1 MLGNSFFITNSSN
14 PDTPAETWTL
24 IYSKT
29 TPGDYSYNAGW
40 GKYKI
45 EISGGGGSGSSVAIR
60 KTGTISNRKQ
70 NNGYAAQKNTVFV
83 NTLYG
88 ITKVISGKVASGG
101 KGSTTY
107 ASTSGQS
114 ITLGAVGTGYQN
126 GFQGTSTSFWVANAM
141 SGGSPIDIGRGA
153 MAGGSGGGSTSLLV
167 DGVLQSV
174 APGGFGGS
182 ASLYNSFTS
191 TMYGQSAGTW
201 IADGGKYGGPAS
213 NPGNHNGSA
222 GGGASYAAGSDNANT
237 SGNGVDGYV
246 KIYVSNL
253 KPEPL

>member
-1 MLGNSFFITNSSN
+1 MLGNSFFITNASN

-29 TPGDYSYNAGW
+29 TPGNYSYNAGW

-60 KTGTISNRKQ
+60 KTGTISNREQ

-88 ITKVISGKVASGG
+88 TTKVISGKVASGG
-101 KGSTTY
+101 KGSETY
-107 ASTSGQS
+107 ASTSSQS

-126 GFQGTSTSFWVANAM
+126 GSQGTSTSFWVANAM
-141 SGGSPIDIGRGA
+141 RDKPYDIGRGA

-167 DGVLQSV
+167 NGTLQSV
-174 APGGFGGS
+174 APGGSGGS

-191 TMYGQSAGTW
+191 ATYGQYAGTW
-201 IADGGKYGGPAS
+201 IADGGKRGGPAS

-222 GGGASYAAGSDNANT
+222 GGAASYAAGSDDYNK
-237 SGNGVDGYV
+237 SGDGVDGYV
-246 KIYVSNL
+246 KIYISNL